1 MRLKLSILAAFLP
14 VIVAGTSH
22 AASVSLYRSVRS
34 VTPAEAADG
43 APLGGYVSDFFVD
56 TDSDIL
62 SFNKIGVTAPLY
74 QHALGRDD
82 GPVNDALLPVSAALS
97 ADSYITSPGPT
108 LMLGG
113 GFSGVE
119 NLWGDLTND
128 GPQHNFHFAR
138 LTASQP
144 GEFTGNVTVRGYSDP
159 VYVPFKFALPASAA
173 DADIANSQAPYT
185 FSYSLDPPPRPPVTT
200 PPYVP
205 PVNPIG
211 GGAPPAPH
219 PFPPSGNPPIGN
231 PPSPGNDP
239 GSIPPGSLTLS
250 STLSIER
257 ESRLVTAQ
265 EVAGGAPLGAVVSE
279 FRLTTDND
287 ILSVASLHLDSAPYQ
302 NALGTESSRA
312 PQALVDAMPAVGA
325 NSYIQLPGNTVVLG
339 GGFAGS
345 ANALWGDLSDNG
357 AQTNFLFSQL
367 TLSKSGNFAGEIAV
381 RNGDNFVSVPFSM
394 ALPGNA
400 ADLAALGASGQY
412 SFTKQVVI
420 SAPVI
425 PVVPT
430 PPPFQ
435 GPQPPVV
442 PNPPVQS
449 PPPVAVDPTIPPV
462 ADLPANPPQAPDQ
475 PQTNPDQP
483 PLNQDPPP
491 ATPDQPQTTPEQPPL
506 ITNPPLIYVIDP
518 ATILP
523 GIVLPFDG
531 STLIDQIDLGRWHI
545 GDYLPFITGD
555 STTVAVP
562 SGFRATDSGIRTF
575 SLDGASISPSN
586 AVLFGNSFST
596 QGATESTAHA
606 AVPEPAPLTLLLA
619 AALTALATTRRR

>member
-1 MRLKLSILAAFLP
+1 MRLKLPILAAPLA
-14 VIVAGTSH
+14 VVVAGTSY

-34 VTPAEAADG
+34 VTPAEAAAG

-62 SFNKIGVTAPLY
+62 SFNQIGVTAPLY
-74 QHALGRDD
+74 QHSLGRDD
-82 GPVNDALLPVSAALS
+82 GPVNDAMLPMSAALS
-97 ADSYITSPGPT
+97 ADSYITTPGPT
-108 LMLGG
+108 VMLGG
-113 GFSGVE
+113 GFGDK
-119 NLWGDLTND
+119 NALWGDLTNG

-144 GEFTGNVTVRGYSDP
+144 GEFSGNVTVRGYSDP

-211 GGAPPAPH
+211 GAPPAPQ
-219 PFPPSGNPPIGN
+219 PLPPAGN

-239 GSIPPGSLTLS
+239 DSIRPGSLTLS

-265 EVAGGAPLGAVVSE
+265 EVAGGAPLGAVVNE

-287 ILSVASLHLDSAPYQ
+287 ILSIANVNLDSAPYQ
-302 NALGTESSRA
+302 NALGSESSHS
-312 PQALVDAMPAVGA
+312 PQALVEAMPAVGA
-325 NSYIQLPGNTVVLG
+325 NSYIQMPGNTVVLG
-339 GGFAGS
+339 GGFGGG
-345 ANALWGDLSDNG
+345 ANALWGDLSDDG

-367 TLSKSGNFAGEIAV
+367 TLTQSGNFAGEIAV

-400 ADLAALGASGQY
+400 ADLAALGATGRY

-442 PNPPVQS
+442 PDPPVQT
-449 PPPVAVDPTIPPV
+449 PPVNVDPTIPPV
-462 ADLPANPPQAPDQ
+462 ADPPANPPQAPDQ

-483 PLNQDPPP
+483 PINQEPPQT
-491 ATPDQPQTTPEQPPL
+491 TPDQPQTTPDQPPL

-518 ATILP
+518 VNILP
-523 GIVLPFDG
+523 GMVLPFDG
-531 STLIDQIDLGRWHI
+531 STLIDQIDLSRWHLV
-545 GDYLPFITGD
+545 DYILSPGD
-555 STTVAVP
+555 STTVVLQGEAV
-562 SGFRATDSGIRTF
+562 ATDNGIRTLL
-575 SLDGASISPSN
+575 LDGATTRLSD
-586 AVLFGNSFST
+586 AVLFNSYYST
-596 QGATESTAHA
+596 QGATEFSSHA
-606 AVPEPAPLTLLLA
+606 PVPEPAPLALLIA
-619 AALTALATTRRR
+619 AALASTLTPRRRP